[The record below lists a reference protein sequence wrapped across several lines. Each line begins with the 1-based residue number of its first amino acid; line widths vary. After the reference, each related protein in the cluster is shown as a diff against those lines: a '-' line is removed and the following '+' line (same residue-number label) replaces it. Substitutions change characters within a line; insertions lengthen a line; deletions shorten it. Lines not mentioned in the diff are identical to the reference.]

1 MLPMLLVQ
9 LPRSHPAGTVALIGV
24 IHIVLAILYILAFF
38 SSVRAY
44 RRGEPVSQKRL
55 YILVASILIPAI
67 VFF

>member
-1 MLPMLLVQ
+1 MLPMLLVMGPMAI
-9 LPRSHPAGTVALIGV
+9 LGVA
-24 IHIVLAILYILAFF
+24 HIVLAILYILAFF

-44 RRGEPVSQKRL
+44 RRGEPISQKRL